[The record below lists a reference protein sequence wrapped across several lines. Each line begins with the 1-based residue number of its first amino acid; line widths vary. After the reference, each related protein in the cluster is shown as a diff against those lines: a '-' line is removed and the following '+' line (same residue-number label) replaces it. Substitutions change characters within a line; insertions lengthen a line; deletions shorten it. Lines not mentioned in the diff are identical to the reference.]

1 MHTKIDLYDIKSY
14 VKNLVLISLIVI
26 VRIQIRI
33 QSVHLEFAIKCSNNK
48 YDKQIFC

>member
-14 VKNLVLISLIVI
+14 VKNLVLIS
-26 VRIQIRI
+26 RIIQI
-33 QSVHLEFAIKCSNNK
+33 QSVHLEFAIKISNNK